1 LTGRAV
7 PQQMKKAFLQLH
19 AAIFLAGFTGILGRL
34 ITLNEGLL
42 VWYRMLFS
50 ALGLFVLLKVS
61 GKEIRFPEKGKM
73 ALLGVGGVIALH
85 WVSFYGSIKYANV
98 SIALVCF
105 SAVGFFTALIDP
117 LLTKRR
123 VQPVELILGLLVM
136 LGIYLIFYFDEQY
149 QAGIVWGVISA
160 LLAALFTILN
170 KKLIQQHGTDTV
182 TFFEMGGGWLVLTV
196 LLPLYLYRFPTEHF
210 IPSWSDFFWLLFLSL
225 LCTVLA
231 FRLSLNALRK
241 ISPFTVNLSYNLEPV
256 YGIILAFIVYQENKY
271 LGWGFY
277 TGFAII
283 LGTVLLQSWRVWR
296 KHA

>member
-1 LTGRAV
+1 
-7 PQQMKKAFLQLH
+7 
-19 AAIFLAGFTGILGRL
+19 
-34 ITLNEGLL
+34 
-42 VWYRMLFS
+42 MLFS

-61 GKEIRFPEKGKM
+61 GKEIRFPEKGKL
-73 ALLGVGGVIALH
+73 ALLGVGGIVALH
-85 WVSFYGSIKYANV
+85 WTFFYGSIKYANV

-123 VQPVELILGLLVM
+123 VQPVELFLGLMVM
-136 LGIYLIFYFDEQY
+136 LGIYLIFHFDEQY
-149 QAGIVWGVISA
+149 QAGIVWGVISS

-182 TFFEMGGGWLVLTV
+182 TLFEMGGGWLVLTL
-196 LLPLYLYRFPTEHF
+196 LLPIYLYRFPTDH
-210 IPSWSDFFWLLFLSL
+210 IVPSWSDFFWLLFLSL

-231 FRLSLNALRK
+231 FRLSLDALRK

>member
-1 LTGRAV
+1 
-7 PQQMKKAFLQLH
+7 MKKAFLQLH

-61 GKEIRFPEKGKM
+61 GKEIRFPEKGKL
-73 ALLGVGGVIALH
+73 ALLGVGGIVALH
-85 WVSFYGSIKYANV
+85 WTFFYGSIKYANV

-123 VQPVELILGLLVM
+123 VQPVELFLGLMVM
-136 LGIYLIFYFDEQY
+136 LGIYLIFHFDEQY
-149 QAGIVWGVISA
+149 QAGIVWGVISS

-182 TFFEMGGGWLVLTV
+182 TLFEMGGGWLVLTL
-196 LLPLYLYRFPTEHF
+196 LLPIYLYRFPTDH
-210 IPSWSDFFWLLFLSL
+210 IVPSWSDFFWLLFLSL

-231 FRLSLNALRK
+231 FRLSLDALRK